1 MKEDSYKGH
10 IIVKIVNSVMGGFTP
25 HEFLVREVSEAPTTI
40 FATDIDFDC
49 MSEKKMIVL

>member
-1 MKEDSYKGH
+1 MKEDSYRGH
-10 IIVKIVNSVMGGFTP
+10 IIVKMVNSVRGGFTP

-49 MSEKKMIVL
+49 MSEKR